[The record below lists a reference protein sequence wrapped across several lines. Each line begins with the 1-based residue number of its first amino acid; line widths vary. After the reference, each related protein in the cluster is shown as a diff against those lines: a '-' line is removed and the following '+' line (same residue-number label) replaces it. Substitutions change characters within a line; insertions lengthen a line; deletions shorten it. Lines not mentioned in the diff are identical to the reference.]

1 MVDYSEGFWITMTGL
16 IIGFL
21 GVSVRMCLRSK
32 CDNVELCCLKIH
44 RNVEVEEKAEEVEL
58 KYGVYDGQEKKGE
71 EKI

>member
-1 MVDYSEGFWITMTGL
+1 MTGL

-21 GVSVRMCLRSK
+21 GLSVRMCLRSK

-58 KYGVYDGQEKKGE
+58 KYGVYDSQEKEKKGE